1 MSAWPAEE
9 ESADYY
15 WFDEPPTGDR
25 RAWAV
30 PPGHGT
36 YRELALELLD
46 PDDED
51 ERSFLLE
58 PQHPGLEA
66 ALARHEETITGSGE
80 PMNPTLHVMLHL
92 VVANQLMADDPPE
105 TWQAAQRLAGLGYD
119 WHNVVHMLMGPVS
132 DDVYRMTT
140 EKRPFDHEDWVRR
153 LDELPGDWPS
163 PEELGLR

>member
-9 ESADYY
+9 ESADY
-15 WFDEPPTGDR
+15 WFDEPPAGDR

-30 PPGHGT
+30 PPGRGT
-36 YRELALELLD
+36 YRGLALELLD

-58 PQHPGLEA
+58 AQHPGLEA
-66 ALARHEETITGSGE
+66 ALARHEEIITDSGE

-92 VVANQLMADDPPE
+92 IVANQLIADNPPE

-119 WHNVVHMLMGPVS
+119 WHNVMHMLMGPVS
-132 DDVYRMTT
+132 DDVYRMRT
-140 EKRPFDHEDWVRR
+140 EKRLFDHEDWVRR

-163 PEELGLR
+163 PEELGLC